1 MTCIFSRISG
11 LQQAPNKATWESF
24 FSLPSFYISLK
35 STQIVLQCS
44 VWMRKSQLT
53 TERRTERVVMDLE
66 QWKSGLIDSTM
77 RNFHIWISF
86 QECYCVSSSSS
97 NVFFR
102 FQKNVYFIHDF
113 AVESLTH
120 YSKSQIF
127 VQKFNFDKTP
137 TFSRVFHPNF
147 FWQFFSWNQ
156 SCQQL
161 KSPKPQHFHDFFTPK
176 VDNFHGKSSWISGQK
191 MKISNSVLKGTLQ

>member
-53 TERRTERVVMDLE
+53 TERTERVVMDLE

-86 QECYCVSSSSS
+86 QESVIVCPLRRLMDSSD
-97 NVFFR
+97 FR
-102 FQKNVYFIHDF
+102 KMFTSFTTLQLNHWHTIRKVKFLSRNSI
-113 AVESLTH
+113 LT
-120 YSKSQIF
+120 
-127 VQKFNFDKTP
+127 
-137 TFSRVFHPNF
+137 
-147 FWQFFSWNQ
+147 
-156 SCQQL
+156 
-161 KSPKPQHFHDFFTPK
+161 KPQHFHEFLTVRDSLARSYKFVWRIGILLLKLDSSLKTRIFF
-176 VDNFHGKSSWISGQK
+176 
-191 MKISNSVLKGTLQ
+191 